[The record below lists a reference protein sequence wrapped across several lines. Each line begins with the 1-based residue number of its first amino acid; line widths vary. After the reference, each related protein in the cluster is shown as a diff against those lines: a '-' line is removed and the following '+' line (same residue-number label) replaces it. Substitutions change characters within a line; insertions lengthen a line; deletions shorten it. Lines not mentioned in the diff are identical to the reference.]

1 MAEVTG
7 NPPVEYRNVGVE
19 TAQSQSAGWQQTQVS
34 ATIPDEGVSIARQLV
49 AEFIGTFALVFIA
62 VSATYWWYPD
72 YIVMGLASGVTV
84 AVLVIAFTQ
93 LGSGQFNPAI
103 TLGLLLGGKLKFTR
117 ALFIVLTQIFAAVL
131 ACLILS
137 SFLGV
142 NEKSN
147 WIVKNP
153 VDEATGQQTSTMLE
167 PVGTATPTI
176 PERIGFKDPQ
186 MKDIE
191 PGKAYPTGSFRQYQV
206 PESQRVSTLQAIV
219 LEAML
224 TFFWGLAVFAGW
236 RQRNR
241 VATGLMVGGA
251 VFVGIVACAIMTGA
265 AMNPV
270 RAFGPALVSGT
281 WDFQMVYWIGP
292 LLGGALA
299 GVVCGHLLF
308 NDDESEEGSE
318 LQYPRT

>member
-1 MAEVTG
+1 
-7 NPPVEYRNVGVE
+7 
-19 TAQSQSAGWQQTQVS
+19 
-34 ATIPDEGVSIARQLV
+34 
-49 AEFIGTFALVFIA
+49 
-62 VSATYWWYPD
+62 
-72 YIVMGLASGVTV
+72 MGLASGVTV

-153 VDEATGQQTSTMLE
+153 VDEATGQETSTMLE

-186 MKDIE
+186 MKAATNKTYISKRMLAELAERKKNPD
-191 PGKAYPTGSFRQYQV
+191 AYKPKEV
-206 PESQRVSTLQAIV
+206 
-219 LEAML
+219 
-224 TFFWGLAVFAGW
+224 
-236 RQRNR
+236 
-241 VATGLMVGGA
+241 MVE
-251 VFVGIVACAIMTGA
+251 VQ
-265 AMNPV
+265 P
-270 RAFGPALVSGT
+270 
-281 WDFQMVYWIGP
+281 D
-292 LLGGALA
+292 
-299 GVVCGHLLF
+299 
-308 NDDESEEGSE
+308 
-318 LQYPRT
+318 